1 MRSMRAPNYKRH
13 QRGFKSRAVPRPN
26 LISGV
31 FRVQPSSRTGLKLGG
46 RYEIVGL
53 VDHGGSSEVYL
64 ARDAR
69 TALLVI
75 VKMLTAEA
83 AMDPQ
88 HRERFIIGARL
99 TMGIDHPA
107 IARVYGVE
115 VPPNE
120 PPYLIMEAL
129 QGESLADYLDR
140 EKTMSQPM
148 TLALAREA
156 ASGLVAA
163 HRAGIIHRDIK
174 PGNLYL
180 LGPPGTPYGI
190 KIIDFGLSKDMRHI
204 GSGPISV
211 NMVLGTAQYM
221 APEQVLADP
230 IDVRTDIYAFGV
242 VLFGM
247 LTGQLPFDLKPG
259 ADLFSHQLFSPA
271 PPPSWLMQEVDPRLE
286 QLILRCLRKHPEN
299 RYASMQALLDDL
311 TTIENNPLT
320 AASEISVPV
329 LQHQP
334 DVYVPKGSEGRG
346 VAEDLAR
353 HFGVEIPP
361 PPTLRMGA
369 EPEDTLDGMGFESVR
384 ERPRNKLSKW

>member
-1 MRSMRAPNYKRH
+1 MIRRPPRSTLSSSSAASDVYKR
-13 QRGFKSRAVPRPN
+13 
-26 LISGV
+26 
-31 FRVQPSSRTGLKLGG
+31 
-46 RYEIVGL
+46 
-53 VDHGGSSEVYL
+53 
-64 ARDAR
+64 
-69 TALLVI
+69 
-75 VKMLTAEA
+75 
-83 AMDPQ
+83 
-88 HRERFIIGARL
+88 
-99 TMGIDHPA
+99 
-107 IARVYGVE
+107 
-115 VPPNE
+115 
-120 PPYLIMEAL
+120 
-129 QGESLADYLDR
+129 
-140 EKTMSQPM
+140 
-148 TLALAREA
+148 
-156 ASGLVAA
+156 
-163 HRAGIIHRDIK
+163 
-174 PGNLYL
+174 
-180 LGPPGTPYGI
+180 
-190 KIIDFGLSKDMRHI
+190 
-204 GSGPISV
+204 
-211 NMVLGTAQYM
+211 
-221 APEQVLADP
+221 QVLADP

-369 EPEDTLDGMGFESVR
+369 EPEDTSDGLG
-384 ERPRNKLSKW
+384 

>member
-1 MRSMRAPNYKRH
+1 MQSMGAQKRKLHHRKFNGRAPTL
-13 QRGFKSRAVPRPN
+13 PTT
-26 LISGV
+26 ISGI
-31 FRVQPSSRTGLKLGG
+31 FPLQPTFRTGLKLGG

-53 VDHGGSSEVYL
+53 LDRGGSSEVYL
-64 ARDAR
+64 ARDQLA
-69 TALLVI
+69 ALPVI
-75 VKMLTAEA
+75 VKMLTDEA
-83 AMDPQ
+83 ASDPQ
-88 HRERFIIGARL
+88 HRERFIVGARL
-99 TMGIDHPA
+99 TMGINHPA
-107 IARVYGVE
+107 IARVYSVE
-115 VPPNE
+115 IPLDG

-129 QGESLADYLDR
+129 QGESLYEYLDR
-140 EKTMSQPM
+140 EGTMPVRM
-148 TLALAREA
+148 ALALAREV

-163 HRAGIIHRDIK
+163 HSAGVIHRDIK

-180 LGPPGTPYGI
+180 LGPQGAPHGI
-190 KIIDFGLSKDMRHI
+190 KIIDFGLSKDIRHT
-204 GSGPISV
+204 GTGPASI
-211 NMVLGTAQYM
+211 NLVLGTAQYM

-369 EPEDTLDGMGFESVR
+369 EPDDTLDGMGFESVR

>member
-140 EKTMSQPM
+140 ETTMSQPM

-242 VLFGM
+242 VLLGM

-259 ADLFSHQLFSPA
+259 ADLFSHQIFSPA